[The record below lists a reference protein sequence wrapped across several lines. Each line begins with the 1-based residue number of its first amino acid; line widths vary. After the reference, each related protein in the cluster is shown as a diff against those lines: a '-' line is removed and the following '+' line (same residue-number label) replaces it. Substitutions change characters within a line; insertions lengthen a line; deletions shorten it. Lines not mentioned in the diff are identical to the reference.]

1 MKADQ
6 NVKHYTEGPWFDDL
20 EVGDVFL
27 APSTTLT
34 EGKAAVHHAILGAR
48 LGLSLDAQLSR
59 AVAGRVLADPGFVTD
74 SAIGQTT
81 SITRRV
87 VANLFYRGL
96 ALHRLPSI
104 GDSLHTR
111 TEVVGLRQNA
121 SRPSGLAAM
130 RMTTHDQEGRLVL
143 DFWRCAMLPLS
154 NPDVRT
160 GHADDLSAIGH
171 APDTSHLLAD
181 VATWDLDALTTA
193 PGPSVEKGA
202 TWDLGAGDVVTS
214 APELARLTLNL
225 AHVHHDRFAQP
236 SGRLVYGGHTIGLA
250 LAAVTRTL
258 PQLVTVAGWHGCDH
272 TGPVREGDTLVSRIE
287 VTDTREHA
295 NGLREADLR
304 VVVRARSVDDDADA
318 YRDVLDWRPIV
329 VLR

>member
-1 MKADQ
+1 MKQ
-6 NVKHYTEGPWFDDL
+6 YTEGPWFDDL

-27 APSTTLT
+27 APATTLT
-34 EGKAAVHHAILGAR
+34 EGRAAVHHSILGTR
-48 LGLSLDAQLSR
+48 LGLSLDAHTSQR
-59 AVAGRVLADPGFVTD
+59 VAGRVLADPAYVTD

-104 GDSLHTR
+104 GDTLTTH
-111 TEVVGLRQNA
+111 TEVVGLKQTS
-121 SRPSGLAAM
+121 SRPAGLAAM
-130 RMTTHDQEGRLVL
+130 RMTTTDQDDRLVL

-154 NPDVRT
+154 SPDVQT
-160 GHADDLSAIGH
+160 THADDLSAIGSE
-171 APDTSHLLAD
+171 TD
-181 VATWDLDALTTA
+181 VSAMVAEVQGWDLSAWSPV
-193 PGPSVEKGA
+193 PGPRVEQGA
-202 TWDLGAGDVVTS
+202 VWDLAAGDVVTS

-236 SGRLVYGGHTIGLA
+236 GGRLVYGGHTIGLA

-258 PQLVTVAGWHGCDH
+258 PQLLTVAGWHGCDH

-287 VTDTREHA
+287 VTDTHDVGGGITR
-295 NGLREADLR
+295 ADLR
-304 VVVRARSVDDDADA
+304 VVVRARDDEGL
-318 YRDVLDWRPIV
+318 RDVLDWRPV
-329 VLR
+329 VLLQQ